1 MTSYENL
8 SYQPHD
14 FNSSQDFTRLTPDV
28 RAPTERN
35 RIITYEVSDIAIF
48 ADYSTSITLGQLI
61 KRHPECI
68 YNIGFGQSKAGH
80 DFSRINK
87 DFNKCKTFEQC
98 KTIWD
103 IN

>member
-8 SYQPHD
+8 SYQPYD
-14 FNSSQDFTRLTPDV
+14 FNSGQDFIRLTPDI

-35 RIITYEVSDIAIF
+35 RVITYEISDTAIL
-48 ADYSTSITLGQLI
+48 DCSTSITLGQLI

-68 YNIGFGQSKAGH
+68 RNIGIGHSKAGH
-80 DFSRINK
+80 DVYRINK
-87 DFNKCKTFEQC
+87 DFDKCKTFEQC

>member
-8 SYQPHD
+8 SYRPYD
-14 FNSSQDFTRLTPDV
+14 FNSSQDVIRLTPDV

-35 RIITYEVSDIAIF
+35 RVITYEISDTAIF
-48 ADYSTSITLGQLI
+48 TDSSTSTALNR
-61 KRHPECI
+61 RHECI
-68 YNIGFGQSKAGH
+68 YNYNIGFGQSKAGH
-80 DFSRINK
+80 DFYRINK

>member
-14 FNSSQDFTRLTPDV
+14 FNSSQDITSLTPDI

-35 RIITYEVSDIAIF
+35 RVITYEISDTATF
-48 ADYSTSITLGQLI
+48 TDYPSSITLGQLI

-68 YNIGFGQSKAGH
+68 RNIGTGHSKFGY
-80 DFSRINK
+80 DIYRINK
-87 DFNKCKTFEQC
+87 DLDKCKTFE
-98 KTIWD
+98 
-103 IN
+103 

>member
-8 SYQPHD
+8 SYRPYD

-35 RIITYEVSDIAIF
+35 RVITYEISDTAIF
-48 ADYSTSITLGQLI
+48 TDSSTSTALN
-61 KRHPECI
+61 RRTECI
-68 YNIGFGQSKAGH
+68 YNVGFGQSKAGY

-87 DFNKCKTFEQC
+87 HFDKCNTFEQC